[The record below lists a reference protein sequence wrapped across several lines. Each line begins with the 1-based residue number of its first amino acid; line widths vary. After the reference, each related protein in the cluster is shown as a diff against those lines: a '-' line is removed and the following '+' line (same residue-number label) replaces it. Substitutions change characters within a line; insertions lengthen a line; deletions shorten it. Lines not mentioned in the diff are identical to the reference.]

1 MCGKSYPSCRYSA
14 ICPSVNAA
22 PPRTSGLESLNDSTT
37 FGRISGARRCKPSAH
52 PSHTIPNTA
61 TAACR
66 RLASPF
72 AAPSARACEANCNT
86 SGRTCRA
93 GTFNARRSTNLAATV
108 CTWSSSSLASSMS
121 SSPARSS
128 SLGSPTS
135 GHSDLSSGCTSL
147 ARSSAFGLCLA
158 RNDTTSSALR
168 RVTVS
173 SCVAFAHSTQNATT
187 SGTCPLNALGCD
199 SMSSSNTSNAS
210 PAFSSSP
217 AAIAFRAVAII
228 CGTKPWMIFT
238 SLGSPVVLVTREST
252 ALSAATLTLSDAS
265 FRPFWNSP
273 PRVAK
278 CCVMTETIVSV
289 SDAKMTKATSLC
301 ASSGDCVHCARNSG
315 RAFHW
320 PMGTVALATLDTTS
334 AMDRRTRPT
343 GSLTTPS
350 SKMCLT
356 CSCASR
362 GSRGQ
367 WPRTLRF
374 RTTAASWRTW
384 GSGSPRACVR
394 SAGTTFASRATL
406 RNVASALPRTSLSAA
421 RSAVRIWGRSATVA
435 PVAALYVCCAR
446 TTRPMVRC
454 GCCGLR
460 RALGTWVFASREGA
474 HARERTGVD
483 EKKCRRV
490 LSAGSEICPKS
501 VTDFHTNSN
510 RNNTS

>member
-1 MCGKSYPSCRYSA
+1 M
-14 ICPSVNAA
+14 
-22 PPRTSGLESLNDSTT
+22 
-37 FGRISGARRCKPSAH
+37 
-52 PSHTIPNTA
+52 
-61 TAACR
+61 
-66 RLASPF
+66 
-72 AAPSARACEANCNT
+72 
-86 SGRTCRA
+86 
-93 GTFNARRSTNLAATV
+93 
-108 CTWSSSSLASSMS
+108 
-121 SSPARSS
+121 
-128 SLGSPTS
+128 
-135 GHSDLSSGCTSL
+135 
-147 ARSSAFGLCLA
+147 
-158 RNDTTSSALR
+158 
-168 RVTVS
+168 
-173 SCVAFAHSTQNATT
+173 
-187 SGTCPLNALGCD
+187 
-199 SMSSSNTSNAS
+199 
-210 PAFSSSP
+210 
-217 AAIAFRAVAII
+217 
-228 CGTKPWMIFT
+228 
-238 SLGSPVVLVTREST
+238 VTREST